1 MKFLIPA
8 LFTMALGALLQSFFP
23 WWTVAIGAFLVAFL
37 FDRKGFPAF
46 VVGFLSIAMLWLGY
60 ALIIDFSTQSI
71 LTEKLNRLLPIN
83 SLVLTALLGG
93 LVGGFGALTGSLF
106 RKI

>member
-1 MKFLIPA
+1 MKFLIPV
-8 LFTMALGALLQSFFP
+8 LFTMALGALLQYFFP
-23 WWTVAIGAFLVAFL
+23 WWTMAIGAFAVAFL
-37 FDRKGFPAF
+37 FDHKAFPSFA
-46 VVGFLSIAMLWLGY
+46 VGFLSIALLWVGY
-60 ALIIDFSTQSI
+60 ALIIDISTQSI

-93 LVGGFGALTGSLF
+93 LVGGLGALTGSLF